1 MTLQQKLDLLP
12 QRFIITKEYV
22 MRNTIYYIY
31 STKAHL
37 SLQKPL
43 SWNDS
48 LEGAINDA
56 IKKRLKEGAYPDM
69 SPLTKEWL
77 KSQL

>member
-12 QRFIITKEYV
+12 QRFLISRAKEWYFLYLSTEHQKETKPISIRE
-22 MRNTIYYIY
+22 T
-31 STKAHL
+31 
-37 SLQKPL
+37 
-43 SWNDS
+43 

-56 IKKRLKEGAYPDM
+56 IKKRLKQGAYPKM

-77 KSQL
+77 LSQL